1 MRSIQSIPEGKVNGR
16 TFSLAEAAVVVVEE
30 KRMMH
35 QQVAKMLQLAAMFLG
50 DRGVAEDVQVEE
62 DEAGEVVED
71 MKMTLVEEAQGEVEV
86 AVAVGEHPRATLIV
100 ARIEKGKTGYDH
112 QILQSPIIQLD
123 AARVKRKG

>member
-16 TFSLAEAAVVVVEE
+16 TFALAEAAVVVVEE
-30 KRMMH
+30 TRMMH
-35 QQVAKMLQLAAMFLG
+35 QQVAKMLQLAAMSLG

-71 MKMTLVEEAQGEVEV
+71 MKMTLVEEVEGEVE
-86 AVAVGEHPRATLIV
+86 VAVGEHPRATLTV
-100 ARIEKGKTGYDH
+100 VRIEKGKTGYDD

-123 AARVKRKG
+123 AARVKRKS